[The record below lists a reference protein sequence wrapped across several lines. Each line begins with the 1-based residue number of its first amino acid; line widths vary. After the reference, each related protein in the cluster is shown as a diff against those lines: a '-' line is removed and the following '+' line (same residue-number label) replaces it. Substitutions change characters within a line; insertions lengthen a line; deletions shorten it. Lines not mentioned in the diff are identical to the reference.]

1 MAERRQVSDDSVPH
15 KQAEGGAG
23 TVDNSDKIRVWYD
36 SEGDFLEVSFSDAR
50 GTFEET
56 DLDQVMAKIDQ
67 AGRVIGF
74 SILKVSTLRG
84 HPLEVSLSR

>member
-1 MAERRQVSDDSVPH
+1 MDS
-15 KQAEGGAG
+15 G
-23 TVDNSDKIRVWYD
+23 DKIRVWYD
-36 SEGDFLEVSFSDAR
+36 SEADFLEVSFSDVP

-74 SILKVSTLRG
+74 SILKVSALRG
-84 HPLEVSLSR
+84 NPLEVSLSR